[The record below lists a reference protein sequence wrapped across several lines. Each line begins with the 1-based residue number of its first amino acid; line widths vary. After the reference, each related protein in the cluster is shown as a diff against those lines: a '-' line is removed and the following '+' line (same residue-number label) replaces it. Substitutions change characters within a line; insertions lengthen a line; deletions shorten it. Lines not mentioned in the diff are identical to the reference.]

1 MAYADRNT
9 SGSRAVS
16 IVIVSVIVAL
26 FAWGFVNGLTFKYI
40 KKVTEKLNTFDVV
53 EPPPPPPDKPPPP
66 PPEQPQLQTPP
77 VVSPPPIVRVQSTA
91 AACHPAVDRS
101 RRPRRSRS
109 VPQRLHRFPLRRRR
123 SDGEQG
129 RRLKRAIH
137 RPTGSPTDD
146 YPSDALSA
154 EAQGTSKI
162 RWDIN
167 TAGRVENCTDRR
179 FQRQRVA
186 GSRSLQQHDTAWK
199 IYACLGSERCA
210 DADQWP
216 MRATSS
222 GAYLPS
228 NPAQ

>member
-9 SGSRAVS
+9 SGSRVVS

-77 VVSPPPIVRVQSTA
+77 VVSPPPIVRVQSPPPPIATVVTPPPAAPITVRA
-91 AACHPAVDRS
+91 AAPA
-101 RRPRRSRS
+101 P
-109 VPQRLHRFPLRRRR
+109 VPVAAPPAPVVSKAAGPKGDPSQWV
-123 SDGEQG
+123 
-129 RRLKRAIH
+129 
-137 RPTGSPTDD
+137 TTDD

-154 EAQGTSKI
+154 EAQGTTGI

-167 TAGRVENCTDRR
+167 AAGRVENCTVTSSSGNSSLDR
-179 FQRQRVA
+179 A
-186 GSRSLQQHDTAWK
+186 
-199 IYACLGSERCA
+199 ACSALTRRGRYTPA
-210 DADQWP
+210 LDQSGAP
-216 MRATSS
+216 MRTT
-222 GAYLPS
+222 GQTRRVVWRLPE
-228 NPAQ
+228 

>member
-9 SGSRAVS
+9 SGSRVVS

-77 VVSPPPIVRVQSTA
+77 VVSPPPIVKVVSPPPPIATVITPPPAAPVTVKAAPAQPPVIAAPTVSKA
-91 AACHPAVDRS
+91 AAAKGNPADW
-101 RRPRRSRS
+101 
-109 VPQRLHRFPLRRRR
+109 
-123 SDGEQG
+123 
-129 RRLKRAIH
+129 I
-137 RPTGSPTDD
+137 TNDD

-154 EAQGTSKI
+154 EAQGTTAI

-167 TAGRVENCTDRR
+167 TAGRVENCT
-179 FQRQRVA
+179 V
-186 GSRSLQQHDTAWK
+186 
-199 IYACLGSERCA
+199 
-210 DADQWP
+210 
-216 MRATSS
+216 TSS
-222 GAYLPS
+222 SGNASLDRAACNALTRRGRYAPALDQGGAPIRVTGQSRRVVWRLPE
-228 NPAQ
+228 